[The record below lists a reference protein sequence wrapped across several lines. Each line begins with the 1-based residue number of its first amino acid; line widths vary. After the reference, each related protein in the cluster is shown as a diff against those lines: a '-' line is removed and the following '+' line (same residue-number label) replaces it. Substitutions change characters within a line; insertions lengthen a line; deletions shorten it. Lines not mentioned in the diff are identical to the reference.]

1 MLKIIRQLF
10 SLLSP
15 EQVRQFYILQ
25 VLVVVMA
32 FTELLGI
39 ASIAPF
45 MALVGDISILE
56 KSNVFAELYQ
66 LSGITD
72 PMDFVFYTGLLVLV
86 ALSVSTLVSM
96 FTIWK
101 LSLYA
106 ARVGTEIADRL
117 YAYYMQEE

>member
-1 MLKIIRQLF
+1 MLKIIKQLF

-25 VLVVVMA
+25 VMVVVMA
-32 FTELLGI
+32 FAELLGI

-101 LSLYA
+101 
-106 ARVGTEIADRL
+106 
-117 YAYYMQEE
+117 